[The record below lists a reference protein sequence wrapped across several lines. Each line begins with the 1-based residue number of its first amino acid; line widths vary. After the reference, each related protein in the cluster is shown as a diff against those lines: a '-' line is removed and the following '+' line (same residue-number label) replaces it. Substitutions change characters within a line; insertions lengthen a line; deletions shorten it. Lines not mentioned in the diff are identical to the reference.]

1 LRGGRFIRIGFRGA
15 VVLLLI
21 VGVGPPALGATVE
34 DSTVKAA
41 ILFNVARFTE
51 WPTTSFGSDAAPMVL
66 CVVGADPDGAMERLD
81 GKTLKGRSL
90 RVRAAADGGLRAC
103 HIAYVGPDHPDLRE
117 VVKAAEQFGVLTV
130 SDADRFARKGGMIG
144 LVNEGGKIRFEINL
158 KAAQQA
164 GIKLSSQLLKLA
176 SIVRN

>member
-1 LRGGRFIRIGFRGA
+1 MKRARLIRLGLRVA
-15 VVLLLI
+15 TVLLL
-21 VGVGPPALGATVE
+21 VAGPPPGARGDTVE

-51 WPTTSFGSDAAPMVL
+51 WPAASFGSDAAPLVL
-66 CVVGADPDGAMERLD
+66 CIVGADPDGAMERLD
-81 GKTLKGRSL
+81 GKTLKGRPL
-90 RVRAAADGGLRAC
+90 RVRPVADGGLRTC
-103 HIAYVGPDHPDLRE
+103 HIAYVGPDHPDPRD
-117 VVKAAEQFGVLTV
+117 VVKAAEQFTVLTV
-130 SDADRFARKGGMIG
+130 SDTDRFARKGGMIG

-158 KAAQQA
+158 KATQQA